1 MTFKERFGDWAL
13 ITGASSGIGKAFAH
27 ALAAEGVNLA
37 LSARRVEELEGLKAE
52 IQKKTKVEV
61 RCVRADLAAEGFLE
75 DIQRGTKGLPISILV
90 NNAGFGTSGHFEAI
104 DAKKEIDMVKVNC
117 LAPVILT
124 RAYLPAMLERRKG
137 ALVFLSSIGAN
148 QPSPLCTTY
157 AATKAFDL
165 FLGEGLWG
173 ELKGS
178 GVAVLSV
185 KPGQTATEFMKVADY
200 KDEPGMRRP
209 EDVARTAMRALG
221 RKRTVTDG
229 FPNKILS
236 GLAAIL
242 PRGLSIAY
250 AKAFND
256 SHRKK

>member
-1 MTFKERFGDWAL
+1 MTFTERFGEWAL

-27 ALAAEGVNLA
+27 ELAARGVNLV
-37 LSARRVEELEGLKAE
+37 LSARRIEELEALKAE
-52 IQKKTKVEV
+52 LQKTRAVEI
-61 RCVRADLAAEGFLE
+61 RCAKADLAADAFLE
-75 DIQRGTKGLPISILV
+75 DIKQATSGIDIDILV
-90 NNAGFGTSGHFEAI
+90 NNAGFGTSGKLWDIDPGKEA
-104 DAKKEIDMVKVNC
+104 DMVKVNC

-124 RAYLPAMLERRKG
+124 HAYLPAMVARKQG
-137 ALVFLSSIGAN
+137 ALIFLSSIGGN

-165 FLGEGLWG
+165 FLGEGLWS

-178 GVAVLSV
+178 GVSVLTV

-200 KDEPGMRRP
+200 KDEPGFRTP
-209 EDVARTAMRALG
+209 LDVARTAMRALG

-229 FPNKILS
+229 LKNKLLS
-236 GLAAIL
+236 GLARVM
-242 PRGLSIAY
+242 PRGFAIAY

-256 SHRKK
+256 EHRKK